1 MSRGELLTKLTIW
14 LALGGYAVGAAELL
28 IAGREPRWRNNARW
42 AWTFGCALLL
52 AHIYC
57 AFRYYHHW
65 SHTAAYLETA
75 RQTREVMNFN
85 WGGGIF
91 VNYLFAVAWCG
102 DVLWWWLGRESY
114 ERRSHL
120 LTAAWHAF
128 FAFMIFNGAV
138 VFVSGPARYAGL
150 ALCAGLGI
158 LWWITKSHQ
167 RLKVFE

>member
-14 LALGGYAVGAAELL
+14 LSVAGYTMGLAGLL
-28 IAGREPRWRNNARW
+28 VAGHDPRWRSRARW

-52 AHIYC
+52 AHIFC

-75 RQTREVMNFN
+75 RQTNEVVKLN

-91 VNYLFAVAWCG
+91 VNYLFAAAWVG

-114 ERRSHL
+114 ERRSRL
-120 LTAAWHAF
+120 LTSLWHGF
-128 FAFMIFNGAV
+128 FAFMIFNGTV
-138 VFVSGPARYAGL
+138 VFASGGARRVGL
-150 ALCAGLGI
+150 ALCLGLGL
-158 LWWITKSHQ
+158 LWWITRPRYRMKP
-167 RLKVFE
+167 L